1 MLDRLYAQLGTRDIP
16 GEPEAL
22 ERLAIRVAQL
32 ATLNGED
39 WVRANR
45 NILLMQWRIALG
57 PAPLGGAEIQQE
69 KDVNERDRRRQGSR

>member
-39 WVRANR
+39 WVRTNR
-45 NILLMQWRIALG
+45 QMLLMQWRFALG
-57 PAPLGGAEIQQE
+57 PAPPEGADIQQE
-69 KDVNERDRRRQGSR
+69 EDDDSDA